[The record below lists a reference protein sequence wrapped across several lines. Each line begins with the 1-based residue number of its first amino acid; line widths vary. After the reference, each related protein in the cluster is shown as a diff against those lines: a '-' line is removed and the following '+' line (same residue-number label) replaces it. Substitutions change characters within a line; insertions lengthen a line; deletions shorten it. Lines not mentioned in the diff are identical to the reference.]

1 MTTFWLGA
9 GAAAAVILAVIGVLQ
24 YARSGSNLLVSVRQ
38 YEFEVPATAQQAF
51 AKLADRIS
59 PWSDEPLVGID
70 DEVAAG
76 VEAILR
82 VFGIRVGPRLR
93 TFWKITLTNR
103 GREPA
108 EAVEL
113 HVPEA
118 VEIEVR
124 RGTMGDGV
132 AEERVILQDRVAIGE
147 VRPGESLR
155 VLAWGPRV
163 SEEPSV
169 TQRKGRGA
177 VRVLKMVRSTWVRLA
192 KLQLA
197 LLAFILLYVVSRL
210 TWLH

>member
-9 GAAAAVILAVIGVLQ
+9 GAAAAVILAVLGVLQ
-24 YARSGSNLLVSVRQ
+24 YARSGSSLVVSVRQ
-38 YEFEVPATAQQAF
+38 YEFELPATAQQSF
-51 AKLADRIS
+51 AQLAERIS

-70 DEVAAG
+70 GEVAGG
-76 VEAILR
+76 VEGILK

-93 TFWKITLTNR
+93 TFWKISLTNR

-118 VEIEVR
+118 VQIEVR
-124 RGTMGDGV
+124 RVSMGDGI
-132 AEERVILQDRVAIGE
+132 AEERVVLQDRVVIGE
-147 VRPGESLR
+147 VRPGESVK

-169 TQRKGRGA
+169 TQRKGKA
-177 VRVLKMVRSTWVRLA
+177 VVRVLKMVRSRWVRLA
-192 KLQLA
+192 QVELA
-197 LLAFILLYVVSRL
+197 LLVFIVLYVVIRL
-210 TWLH
+210 MWLH

>member
-9 GAAAAVILAVIGVLQ
+9 GAAAAVILAVLGVIQ
-24 YARSGSNLLVSVRQ
+24 YARSGSNLVVSVRQ
-38 YEFEVPATAQQAF
+38 YEFDLPATAQQSF
-51 AKLADRIS
+51 AQLAERIS

-70 DEVAAG
+70 GEVAGG
-76 VEAILR
+76 VEGILK

-93 TFWKITLTNR
+93 TFWKISLTNR

-124 RGTMGDGV
+124 RDSMGDGI
-132 AEERVILQDRVAIGE
+132 AEERVVLQDRVVIGE
-147 VRPGESLR
+147 VRPGESVK

-163 SEEPSV
+163 SDEPSV
-169 TQRKGRGA
+169 TQRKGRA
-177 VRVLKMVRSTWVRLA
+177 VVRVLKMVRSRWVRLA
-192 KLQLA
+192 QVELA
-197 LLAFILLYVVSRL
+197 LLVFIVLYVVIRL

>member
-9 GAAAAVILAVIGVLQ
+9 GAAAAVILAVLGVIQ
-24 YARSGSNLLVSVRQ
+24 YARSGSNLVVSVRQ
-38 YEFEVPATAQQAF
+38 YEFDLPATAQQSF
-51 AKLADRIS
+51 AQLAERIS

-70 DEVAAG
+70 DAVAGG
-76 VEAILR
+76 VEAILK

-118 VEIEVR
+118 VQVEVR
-124 RGTMGDGV
+124 RDSMGDGV
-132 AEERVILQDRVAIGE
+132 AEERVVLRDRVVIGE
-147 VRPGESLR
+147 MRPGESVR

-169 TQRKGRGA
+169 SQRKGRA
-177 VRVLKMVRSTWVRLA
+177 VVRVLKMVRSRWVRLA
-192 KLQLA
+192 LVQLA
-197 LLAFILLYVVSRL
+197 LLVFIVLYVAIRL

>member
-9 GAAAAVILAVIGVLQ
+9 GAAAAVILAVLGVIQ
-24 YARSGSNLLVSVRQ
+24 YARSGSNLVVWVRQ
-38 YEFEVPATAQQAF
+38 YEFDLPATAQQSF
-51 AKLADRIS
+51 AQLAERIS

-70 DEVAAG
+70 GEGAG
-76 VEAILR
+76 GGEGIPK

-93 TFWKITLTNR
+93 TFWKVSLTNR

-124 RGTMGDGV
+124 RDSMGDGI
-132 AEERVILQDRVAIGE
+132 AEERVALQDRVGIGE
-147 VRPGESLR
+147 VRPGESVK

-169 TQRKGRGA
+169 TQRQGRAG
-177 VRVLKMVRSTWVRLA
+177 VPVLKMVRSRWVRLA
-192 KLQLA
+192 QVELA
-197 LLAFILLYVVSRL
+197 LLVFIVLYVVIRL

>member
-9 GAAAAVILAVIGVLQ
+9 GAAATVILAVLGVLQ

-38 YEFEVPATAQQAF
+38 YEFELPATAQQAF
-51 AKLADRIS
+51 AKLAERIS

-70 DEVAAG
+70 DEVAGG
-76 VEAILR
+76 VEAVLK

-93 TFWKITLTNR
+93 IFWKIMLRNR

-108 EAVEL
+108 QAVEL

-118 VEIEVR
+118 VQIEVR
-124 RGTMGDGV
+124 RASLGDGI
-132 AEERVILQDRVAIGE
+132 AEEWVVLRDRVVIGE
-147 VRPGESLR
+147 VRPSESVR

-169 TQRKGRGA
+169 TQRKGRAA
-177 VRVLKMVRSTWVRLA
+177 VRVLKMVRSRWVRLA
-192 KLQLA
+192 QIQLA
-197 LLAFILLYVVSRL
+197 LLAFIVLYVVLRL